1 MSQPAAAVALPVSSS
16 PSPSSVIDEYI
27 ARTFARY
34 ERVLV
39 VQLPQLAEPQVVE
52 VGRALRHVGY
62 LVETLV
68 GFAVGSAFGV
78 VARAVRRFCS
88 SEVRTALDDLLARTK
103 QNQLVAVPPAT
114 GFDPLFR
121 AGDPEKPLVDELGS
135 QLQARLCYAAADARR
150 QIVAIHQLVA
160 RVAPDQ
166 VSHLVTAMAGL
177 VDDDS
182 AEVDFGEQLRHGW
195 LNAIAAA
202 TRKPAPAITGSP
214 RTRQLWRTWFASV
227 TGAPVLAELTQ
238 EQVVAAGF
246 VMRIA

>member
-1 MSQPAAAVALPVSSS
+1 MSQLATVAALPVSSS
-16 PSPSSVIDEYI
+16 SSPPATVIDEYI

-34 ERVLV
+34 EHVLV
-39 VQLPQLAEPQVVE
+39 VQLPRLAEPQVIE
-52 VGRALRHVGY
+52 LGRAMRHVGY

-78 VARAVRRFCS
+78 VARALRRYCNRD
-88 SEVRTALDDLLARTK
+88 VRTALDELLAKTK
-103 QNQLVAVPPAT
+103 QNHLVAVPDTRGAT
-114 GFDPLFR
+114 GFFDR
-121 AGDPEKPLVDELGS
+121 EKPLVDELGS

-150 QIVAIHQLVA
+150 QIVAVHQMIA

-166 VSHLVTAMAGL
+166 LSHFLTAMTEL
-177 VDDDS
+177 VNDDS
-182 AEVDFGEQLRHGW
+182 AAVDFGEQLGHGW
-195 LNAIAAA
+195 LNTIAAA
-202 TRKPAPAITGSP
+202 TRKPAPAISGTP
-214 RTRQLWRTWFASV
+214 RTRQLWRTWFAGV